1 MPELQGYELGMTSAQ
16 FECILA
22 GTKQLF
28 SVEVPAGME
37 AGQLLL
43 ITAPDGRYTLATITI
58 IVYYRGPLVTA

>member
-16 FECILA
+16 FEC
-22 GTKQLF
+22 TKQLF
-28 SVEVPAGME
+28 SVVPVVVPAGME

-43 ITAPDGRYTLATITI
+43 ITAPDGRYTLATITV

>member
-16 FECILA
+16 FDC
-22 GTKQLF
+22 TKQLF

>member
-1 MPELQGYELGMTSAQ
+1 MPDLQGYELGMTSAQ
-16 FECILA
+16 FEC
-22 GTKQLF
+22 TKQLF
-28 SVEVPAGME
+28 SVAKMRVPAGME